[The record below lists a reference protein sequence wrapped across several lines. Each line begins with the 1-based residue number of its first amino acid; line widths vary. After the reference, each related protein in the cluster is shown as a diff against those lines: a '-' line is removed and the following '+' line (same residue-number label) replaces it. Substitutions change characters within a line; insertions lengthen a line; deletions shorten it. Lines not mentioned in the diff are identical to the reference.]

1 VYSCSIRQMAAEMV
15 AAASTPPLKLGEGPP
30 SSTYSRNPSPTRPAL
45 PPASPST
52 RPTPPPPLRLSVSP
66 APGAYPGL
74 ASHSPPSPGAWTGQV
89 PGWEPPAAWWVATS
103 FNARPLL
110 KKAADR
116 EAAAAAAAA
125 EAAIAAAEAAA
136 AEAGNLPGASGG
148 SPSPGQLG
156 ATQGSTSR
164 NASPPRTTSP
174 SKAAEG
180 GKTPSKPSAG
190 SGQAGGTVG
199 AGGKADGKAG
209 AAKKSGKA
217 GGGKPGVVKAEA
229 KVPPLQRWPG
239 VFCSQQEMDQ
249 AEAMAALLLSVP
261 LLDDA
266 ALLLSRLGV
275 RLLARVLNALVVSDP
290 SRGAAAAAQLLEALP
305 PVAAVS
311 YLFDMFDLT
320 LPLMP
325 TELRAKLLG
334 AMRPEVVK
342 QLDRVQREINAAALL
357 RSRQIRAELQTF
369 AAHTWLS
376 SAQLSRVLRVLS
388 AEQDRGTAVVSLWSR
403 VVDRAGLYD
412 SWQLLRFEEQR
423 ALLSR
428 LGFWHVWGVLG
439 RPYGLHWYLDLTDP
453 EQRELAKELV
463 KLASRETQRA
473 KEAAKAAGMH
483 QSVAQLGGLLG
494 NGLPLTIPE
503 DDKMWSMLES
513 SYQSLEFEYAPSAQ
527 QVQERQVQGVVRIVA
542 HWRWYSRQARVR
554 AEQAAAAA
562 AVARLEQERA
572 MQAEEQRQEQQALLD
587 LAAQELDSAASQ
599 A

>member
-1 VYSCSIRQMAAEMV
+1 
-15 AAASTPPLKLGEGPP
+15 
-30 SSTYSRNPSPTRPAL
+30 
-45 PPASPST
+45 
-52 RPTPPPPLRLSVSP
+52 
-66 APGAYPGL
+66 
-74 ASHSPPSPGAWTGQV
+74 
-89 PGWEPPAAWWVATS
+89 
-103 FNARPLL
+103 
-110 KKAADR
+110 
-116 EAAAAAAAA
+116 
-125 EAAIAAAEAAA
+125 
-136 AEAGNLPGASGG
+136 
-148 SPSPGQLG
+148 
-156 ATQGSTSR
+156 
-164 NASPPRTTSP
+164 
-174 SKAAEG
+174 
-180 GKTPSKPSAG
+180 
-190 SGQAGGTVG
+190 
-199 AGGKADGKAG
+199 
-209 AAKKSGKA
+209 
-217 GGGKPGVVKAEA
+217 
-229 KVPPLQRWPG
+229 
-239 VFCSQQEMDQ
+239 MDQ

-325 TELRAKLLG
+325 TELRAKLKHWLALTAALQLLG

-527 QVQERQVQGVVRIVA
+527 Q
-542 HWRWYSRQARVR
+542 ARVR